1 MSEICL
7 SGIVSRIIFKNDE
20 NGYSVFVFQTNDTDI
35 IATGNILEI
44 APGESLSIYGDFRTH
59 KSYGE
64 QFDITYYERELP
76 KNIVDILSYLG
87 SGIIKGIGPKLS
99 EKIVNKFKEKT
110 FDIIGYDHKQL
121 TLISGITE
129 KKAQDISNSF
139 NKLTVLKNLSVFL
152 NKYSI
157 NIDIIPAIYKIYG
170 DNSLDIIINNPYIL
184 VEFDIDF
191 GICDGI
197 ANNLGIAL
205 YKDERIKAGILYT
218 MKFNLQSGHSFLPKD
233 KLIIA
238 VISLLNLDQQDI
250 TEVLTTLLD
259 RGYII
264 EEFICNTSAIYL
276 KEIYECETF
285 ICDTLMKYQQQTYKY
300 DFDLSILI
308 DEIQQGI
315 NITFTDMQKS
325 AIISSALSGIT
336 ILTGGP
342 GTGKTTTLKGMI
354 SLFEMLGLSVS
365 LAAPTGR
372 AAKRMTDL
380 SGTLA
385 KTIHRLLEAMKT
397 SNNETIFGKNE
408 NNKLNIDIVILDEVS
423 MLDINL
429 MSSFLKAIHTDTR
442 IILVGDY
449 DQLPPVGPGN
459 LLRDIIK
466 SEKFNVISLNQ
477 IFRQSKQSL
486 IITNAH
492 NINKGMD
499 IISGDSKSDF
509 FLMKKP
515 DSNTIIK
522 TIVSLCSNRLPS
534 FYNLT
539 PDQIQVLTP
548 SRNAK
553 IGTKNL
559 NTFLQEALNPLK
571 DDKSEQY
578 FNDKIF
584 RVGDKVMQMNNNYDT
599 PFEDDDTKV
608 GVFNGDIGFITSIDK
623 YNQIVKINFDNK
635 IAIYTFENLKELDL
649 AYALTVHKSQG
660 SEFEAVILAVGN
672 NTPKK
677 LLTRNILYTAIT
689 RAKKL
694 LIIVTSDGT
703 IEYMIKNNTKHKR
716 YSALRA
722 RFARN

>member
-1 MSEICL
+1 MSELCL
-7 SGIVSRIIFKNDE
+7 TGIVSRIIFKNDE
-20 NGYSVFVFQTNDTDI
+20 NGYSVFVFATNDTDI

-44 APGESLSIYGDFRTH
+44 APGESLSIYGDFKNH

-64 QFDITYYERELP
+64 QFAITYYERELP
-76 KNIVDILSYLG
+76 KNIVDIISYLG
-87 SGIIKGIGPKLS
+87 SGIIKGIGPKLA
-99 EKIVNKFKEKT
+99 EKIVNKFKDET
-110 FDIIGYDHKQL
+110 FNIIGYDYIRL
-121 TLISGITE
+121 TTITGITE
-129 KKAQDISNSF
+129 KKAKDISLSF
-139 NKLTVLKNLSVFL
+139 NKLTVLKNLSAFL

-157 NIDIIPAIYKIYG
+157 NIDVIPSIYKIYG
-170 DNSLDIIINNPYIL
+170 DNSLDIIVNNPYVL

-197 ANNLGIAL
+197 ANNLGSDL
-205 YKDERIKAGILYT
+205 YRAERIKAGILYT

-233 KLIIA
+233 KLIAA
-238 VISLLNLDQQDI
+238 VTVLLTLDEQDI
-250 TEVLTTLLD
+250 IEVLAKLIDT
-259 RGYII
+259 GYII
-264 EEFICNTSAIYL
+264 DEFICNTNALYL
-276 KEIYECETF
+276 KELHKYETF
-285 ICDTLMKYQQQTYKY
+285 ICDTLIEFKNQNYSY
-300 DFDLSILI
+300 DFELSILI
-308 DEIQQGI
+308 NEIEQNI
-315 NITFTDMQKS
+315 DITFTDMQKS
-325 AIISSALSGIT
+325 AIIDSALSGIT

-342 GTGKTTTLKGMI
+342 GTGKTTTLRGMI
-354 SLFEMLGLSVS
+354 KLFEILGLSVS

-372 AAKRMTDL
+372 AAKRITDL
-380 SGTLA
+380 CGSPA

-397 SNNETIFGKNE
+397 PNNETIFGKNE
-408 NNKLNIDIVILDEVS
+408 NNKLDVDVIILDEVS

-429 MSSFLKAIHTDTR
+429 MYAFLNAVHIDTR

-466 SEKFNVISLNQ
+466 SEKFNVIALKQ
-477 IFRQSKQSL
+477 IFRQAKESL

-492 NINKGMD
+492 NINKGEP
-499 IISGDSKSDF
+499 IISGDNKSDF

-515 DSNTIIK
+515 DSSTIIK
-522 TIVSLCSNRLPS
+522 TIVSLCSDRLPA
-534 FYNLT
+534 FYNLH
-539 PDQIQVLTP
+539 PNQIQVLTP

-553 IGTKNL
+553 IGTKHL

-571 DDKSEQY
+571 GDKSEQH
-578 FNDKIF
+578 FNDKTF
-584 RVGDKVMQMNNNYDT
+584 RVGDKVMQMMNNYDIE
-599 PFEDDDTKV
+599 FENDETKL
-608 GVFNGDIGFITSIDK
+608 GVFNGDIGFITDIDK
-623 YNQIVKINFDNK
+623 YNQIIKINFDGK

-660 SEFEAVILAVGN
+660 SEFDAVIFAVSN

-694 LIIVTSDGT
+694 LIIVSTDGS
-703 IEYMIKNNTKHKR
+703 IEYMINNNTKHKR

-722 RFARN
+722 RFARH

>member
-1 MSEICL
+1 MSELCL
-7 SGIVSRIIFKNDE
+7 TGIVSRIIFKNEE
-20 NGYSVFVFQTNDTDI
+20 NGYSVFVFLTNDTDI

-44 APGESLSIYGDFRTH
+44 APGESLSIYGDFKTH

-64 QFDITYYERELP
+64 QFAITYYERELP
-76 KNIVDILSYLG
+76 KNIVDIISYLG
-87 SGIIKGIGPKLS
+87 SGIIKGIGPKLA
-99 EKIVNKFKEKT
+99 EKIVNKFGEET
-110 FDIIGYDHKQL
+110 FDIIGFDYKRL
-121 TLISGITE
+121 TIISGITE
-129 KKAQDISNSF
+129 KKAKDISNSF
-139 NKLTVLKNLSVFL
+139 NKLTILKNLSVFL

-157 NIDIIPAIYKIYG
+157 NIDIIPSIYKIYG

-184 VEFDIDF
+184 IEFDIDF

-197 ANNLGIAL
+197 ASNLGIDL

-238 VISLLNLDQQDI
+238 VISLLNVEQEGVELVLDALI
-250 TEVLTTLLD
+250 KK
-259 RGYII
+259 GYVID
-264 EEFICNTSAIYL
+264 EFICNTNAIYL

-285 ICDTLMKYQQQTYKY
+285 ICETLINYQNQSYSY
-300 DFDLSILI
+300 DFDISLLI
-308 DEIQQGI
+308 DEIQKNI

-325 AIISSALSGIT
+325 AIIDSALSGIT
-336 ILTGGP
+336 VLTGGP
-342 GTGKTTTLKGMI
+342 GTGKTTTLNGMI
-354 SLFEMLGLSVS
+354 GLFEMLGLSVS

-380 SGTLA
+380 CCVPA

-397 SNNETIFGKNE
+397 PNNETIFGKNE
-408 NNKLNIDIVILDEVS
+408 NNKLDTDIIILDEVS

-429 MSSFLKAIHTDTR
+429 MAAVLKALHPDTR

-466 SEKFNVISLNQ
+466 SEKFNVISLNR
-477 IFRQSKQSL
+477 IFRQASESL

-492 NINKGMD
+492 HINKGEP
-499 IISGDSKSDF
+499 IISGDNKSDF

-515 DSNTIIK
+515 DSKTITK
-522 TIVSLCSNRLPS
+522 TIVSLCSERLPA
-534 FYNLT
+534 FYNLH
-539 PDQIQVLTP
+539 PHQIQVLTP
-548 SRNAK
+548 SRNSK
-553 IGTKNL
+553 LGTKNL
-559 NTFLQEALNPLK
+559 NTFLQEALNPLNG
-571 DDKSEQY
+571 DKCEQY
-578 FNDKIF
+578 CNDKIF
-584 RVGDKVMQMNNNYDT
+584 RVGDKVMQMNNNYDIL
-599 PFEDDDTKV
+599 FEDDDTKL

-623 YNQIVKINFDNK
+623 YNQIIKINFDNK
-635 IAIYTFENLKELDL
+635 IALYTFENLKELDL

-660 SEFEAVILAVGN
+660 SEFEAVILALSN

-694 LIIVTSDGT
+694 LIIVSSDNT
-703 IEYMIKNNTKHKR
+703 VEYMINNNTKHKR

-722 RFARN
+722 RLVRI